1 MSNIRFKKDLF
12 INDVCNDRYVLV
24 VGSEVIL
31 DKEKFSSENG
41 DVMQYILDT
50 INIEL
55 GREEKP
61 YKDLNTMVASRPPET
76 TIEGELN
83 GTDLIYKA
91 IGYDAEK
98 DDYNGFIDIDDMSP
112 ELDGLLRTRL
122 FRMVMTTTFDD
133 CVERL
138 MYDIWG
144 DRLRVVNIADT
155 IDWNRFLR
163 EVKDSIDTTK
173 PWETVYKYNRPTLI
187 YIFGKARE
195 NMNFVKEEDDAIE
208 FIERWMKS
216 EDCFMDMIKK
226 RRILA
231 LGCKFDDWYFRF
243 FWYILKRDLK
253 KLSNGEVAIS
263 LADGNEID
271 KNLKGFLSRK
281 RIFHHPDARQFM
293 REISNMLSPE
303 GHTPES
309 QAFHDIL
316 LSRRGSGEIFLSYC
330 SRDFA
335 LASKLFFQLTDMGFN
350 VWFDHEKLCGG
361 DYNSEIK
368 KAINEASAIIT
379 LLTDEVAK
387 DLTNGDIT
395 HYYNEE
401 WRIASQAGCERIIP
415 VAANGYDLRATYHIK
430 NNNANQITYENI
442 IKGQVDGINLMV
454 DDLEQLA
461 KVTEKVIENVKN
473 NRK

>member
-1 MSNIRFKKDLF
+1 MKPFKRDSF

-31 DKEKFSSENG
+31 DKEKFSSEKG

-55 GREEKP
+55 GREERP
-61 YKDLNTMVASRPPET
+61 YKDLNTMVASRPSE
-76 TIEGELN
+76 TIEDEKS
-83 GTDLIYKA
+83 GTDLIYDA

-98 DDYNGFIDIDDMSP
+98 DVYNGFIDVEDMSP
-112 ELDGLLRTRL
+112 ELDSLLRTRL
-122 FRMVMTTTFDD
+122 FRLVMTTTFDD
-133 CVERL
+133 CLERL
-138 MYDIWG
+138 MEDIWG

-155 IDWNRFLR
+155 IDWARFLG

-173 PWETVYKYNRPTLI
+173 PWETVYRYNRPTLI

-195 NMNFVKEEDDAIE
+195 NMNFVKTENDAIW

-216 EDCFMDMIKK
+216 EDYFMDMIKK

-243 FWYILKRDLK
+243 FWYILKRDLS
-253 KLSNGEVAIS
+253 KLGNGEVALS
-263 LADGNEID
+263 LSEGNEID

-281 RIFHHPDARQFM
+281 HIFHHPDARQFM
-293 REISNMLSPE
+293 RDISNMLSPE
-303 GHTPES
+303 SHTPES

-368 KAINEASAIIT
+368 KAINQASVVIT

-387 DLTNGDIT
+387 DLVKGDAA

-401 WRIASQAGCERIIP
+401 WKIASQPGCQRIIP
-415 VAANGYDLRATYHIK
+415 LAANGYDLRATYHIK
-430 NNNANQITYENI
+430 SENADQITYENI
-442 IKGQVDGINLMV
+442 IKGQADGIDLMV
-454 DDLEQLA
+454 DDIDQLA
-461 KVTEKVIENVKN
+461 KVIEKIKN
-473 NRK
+473 NNRQ